1 MATLATSSDI
11 FKLNGI
17 SSLNLKDG
25 EKVEVDVDGI
35 EGAKLLIV
43 NLNGQI
49 HAMTAR
55 CTHYGA
61 PLVKGVLTPDGRIT
75 CAWHGGEY

>member
-1 MATLATSSDI
+1 MATT

-25 EKVEVDVDGI
+25 EKVEAEVDGI
-35 EGAKLLIV
+35 EGAKLLLV
-43 NLNGQI
+43 NSNGQI

-61 PLVKGVLTPDGRIT
+61 PLVNGVLTPDGRIT
-75 CAWHGGEY
+75 CPWHGGK